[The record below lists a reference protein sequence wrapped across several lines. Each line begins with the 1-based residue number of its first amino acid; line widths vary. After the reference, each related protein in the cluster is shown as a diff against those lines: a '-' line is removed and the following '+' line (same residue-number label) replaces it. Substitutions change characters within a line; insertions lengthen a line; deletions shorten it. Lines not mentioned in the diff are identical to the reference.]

1 MTVFAKLKRMLAR
14 QPRVKLPAGLEIIV
28 PVCNAERWIGTILEA
43 YDAMGLRPLFILDT
57 RSADRTAE
65 ILAVRRAR
73 VLPATGRHARVES
86 LLFTVVPSLRSP
98 WLLRLDDDEL
108 PSRALLAWVAGNL
121 HGLPTSVAGFPRQ
134 WVRRLEAGGWA
145 TSFCAGASRAAGG
158 TAEEDRQH
166 RLFRRDAVA
175 LREDLHTPGFD
186 LPAVTEAPSG
196 AVIYHF
202 DWLVRCRDE
211 RLRKIAAYDRQSPG
225 NGTRFAAYYLP
236 EDHDAS
242 LYAFTPLSDPA
253 ARTLAS
259 RMQQTNP

>member
-1 MTVFAKLKRMLAR
+1 MSVLERMKGMLAR
-14 QPRVKLPAGLEIIV
+14 APNVRLPAGLEIIV
-28 PVCNAERWIGTILEA
+28 PVCNAERWIGVILDA
-43 YDAMGLRPLFILDT
+43 YDGMGLRPLFILDT

-86 LLFTVVPSLRSP
+86 LLYGVVPRLRSR

-108 PSRALLAWVAGNL
+108 PSHALLAWVAGNL
-121 HGLPTSVAGFPRQ
+121 RALPTSVAGFPRQ
-134 WVRRLEAGGWA
+134 WVRCLDAGGWA

-158 TAEEDRQH
+158 TADEDRQH
-166 RLFRRDAVA
+166 RLFRRDAVT
-175 LREDLHTPGFD
+175 LRDDLHTPGFD
-186 LPAVTEAPSG
+186 LPEVTEAPSD

-236 EDHDAS
+236 EDHEPS
-242 LYAFTPLSDPA
+242 LYDFTPLGDPVV
-253 ARTLAS
+253 RTLAS